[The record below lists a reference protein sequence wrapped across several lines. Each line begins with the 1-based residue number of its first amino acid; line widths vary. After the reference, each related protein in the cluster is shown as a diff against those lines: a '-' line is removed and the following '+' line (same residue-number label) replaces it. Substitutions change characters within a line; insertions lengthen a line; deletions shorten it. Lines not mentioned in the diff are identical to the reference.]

1 MRKLRA
7 APVPHSLDVDLSTVP
22 AEGATTMG
30 GFSDA
35 LATLLR
41 PEGAGGV
48 LSAVMRLRDHGLRT
62 PRSARDE

>member
-1 MRKLRA
+1 MR
-7 APVPHSLDVDLSTVP
+7 APRVPHSLEIDLSTVP
-22 AEGATTMG
+22 DEGATG
-30 GFSDA
+30 DFADA

-48 LSAVMRLRDHGLRT
+48 LSAVMRLRDHGFRT